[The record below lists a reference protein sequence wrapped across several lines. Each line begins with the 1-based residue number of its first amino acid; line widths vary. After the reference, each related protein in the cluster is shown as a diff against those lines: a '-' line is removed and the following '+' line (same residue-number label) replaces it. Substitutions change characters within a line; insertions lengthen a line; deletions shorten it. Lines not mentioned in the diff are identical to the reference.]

1 MKRKHSI
8 VIDSINVVIIV
19 AHAQWKEKK
28 QRLEIKKHREQKTH
42 IYRCFFLYR

>member
-28 QRLEIKKHREQKTH
+28 QRLEIKKHREQKNTY
-42 IYRCFFLYR
+42 IQMFLFFL